1 MQSFQGQT
9 ALVTGAS
16 SGIGESFARQL
27 AAQGANL
34 VLVARR
40 EERLQTLANELSR
53 DFGIKT
59 HIIAIDLSVP
69 GSANTLY
76 EQVKSSGL
84 QIDLLLNNAGL
95 GKHGSFLTQPLETH
109 SAMMR
114 VNIDTLTELTWL
126 FGNDMVKR
134 RQGNILLV
142 SSIAGYLPVPQFSTY
157 AASKAFVLSFGK
169 ALYKEWKPHNVN
181 VTVLCP
187 GGTLTEFMDISGQ
200 KIDGIRTLAMM
211 TSDSVAAAGLNAMRR
226 HRNVVVP
233 GWLYKVSMSL
243 MRFIP
248 GRMQATLGEMA
259 TR

>member
-40 EERLQTLANELSR
+40 EDRLQALANELIR
-53 DFGIKT
+53 DFSIKVQV
-59 HIIAIDLSVP
+59 IALDLSVS
-69 GSANTLY
+69 GAAKTLY
-76 EQVKSSGL
+76 EQVQLLGL

-95 GKHGSFLTQPLETH
+95 GLYGAFLTLPLETH

-134 RQGNILLV
+134 RHGNVLLV
-142 SSIAGYLPVPQFSTY
+142 SSIAAYIPVPQFSIY

-169 ALYKEWKPHNVN
+169 ALHQEWKPHNVN

-187 GGTLTEFMDISGQ
+187 GGTLTEFMEVAGH
-200 KIDGIRTLAMM
+200 KVEGIRTIVMM
-211 TSDSVAAAGLNAMRR
+211 TSNKVAKAGLNAMRNR
-226 HRNVVVP
+226 HSVIVP
-233 GWLYKVSMSL
+233 GCLYKTAVSL
-243 MRFIP
+243 VRFIP
-248 GRMQATLGEMA
+248 SCLQAKISELIL
-259 TR
+259 R

>member
-1 MQSFQGQT
+1 MQTFQGQT

-40 EERLQTLANELSR
+40 EERLQALANELSR
-53 DFGIKT
+53 DFSIKT
-59 HIIAIDLSVP
+59 HIIALDLSVP
-69 GSANTLY
+69 GAANALY
-76 EQVKSSGL
+76 DQVNASGL

-134 RQGNILLV
+134 RHGNILLV
-142 SSIAGYLPVPQFSTY
+142 SSIAGYIPVPQFSTY
-157 AASKAFVLSFGK
+157 AASKAYVLSFGK
-169 ALYKEWKPHNVN
+169 ALYNEWKPYNVN

-187 GGTLTEFMDISGQ
+187 GGTLTEFMNISGQ
-200 KIDGIRTLAMM
+200 KIEGIRSHAMM
-211 TSDSVAAAGLNAMRR
+211 TSDVVATAGLNAMRR
-226 HRNVVVP
+226 QQNVVVP
-233 GWLYKVSMSL
+233 GWLYKVSMA
-243 MRFIP
+243 MVRFVP
-248 GRMQATLGEMA
+248 GRIQATLGELA